1 MIAEAAYLR
10 AEQRGFS
17 GGDSVADWLAAE
29 KEVDHQPW
37 QGRCRTTHNS
47 FVTAQ
52 RSALTEPASAK
63 AGEEKTPA
71 TQKAYRLMK
80 TVSVTLR
87 EDLKHIDH
95 DALEQ
100 ELTAEAGIHSI
111 RYHRDRN
118 HTLTVDYDP
127 AILTERSC

>member
-1 MIAEAAYLR
+1 
-10 AEQRGFS
+10 
-17 GGDSVADWLAAE
+17 
-29 KEVDHQPW
+29 
-37 QGRCRTTHNS
+37 
-47 FVTAQ
+47 
-52 RSALTEPASAK
+52 
-63 AGEEKTPA
+63 
-71 TQKAYRLMK
+71 MK

-95 DALEQ
+95 DALQQ

-127 AILTERSC
+127 AILTESQLLNSIYRHGVYPEPAPLRK